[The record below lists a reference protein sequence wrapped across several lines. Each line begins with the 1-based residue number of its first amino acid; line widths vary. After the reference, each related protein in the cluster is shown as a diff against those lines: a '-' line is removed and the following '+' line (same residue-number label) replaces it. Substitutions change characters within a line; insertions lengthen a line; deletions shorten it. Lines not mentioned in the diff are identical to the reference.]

1 MKTVLGTTDHQ
12 GTANSKHSIT
22 SPPLEQL
29 YPSEKNKSSKYW
41 KGCRKS
47 GIFTHVS
54 DFLQPLWKDVCHVL
68 KKLEIKTS
76 YDSLITQLNI

>member
-29 YPSEKNKSSKYW
+29 ILV
-41 KGCRKS
+41 RKTKVANT
-47 GIFTHVS
+47 G
-54 DFLQPLWKDVCHVL
+54 KDVENQESLH
-68 KKLEIKTS
+68 TS
-76 YDSLITQLNI
+76 VISCSHYGRMYAMS